1 MTRGACR
8 PAVTLA
14 PVREAGYGHAHFWRF
29 MGDHDQQD
37 SALTSLP
44 TSRGGAGRLVRR
56 LGVSVLSLGLDPRR
70 WTALGRI
77 PRFLA
82 DRARFRA
89 AGGQIASLM
98 PILADYKAAA
108 GEAKGHYFHQ
118 DLLVASLIHTA
129 SPVRHI
135 DVGSRVD
142 GFVAHVASF
151 RRLEIFDVRP
161 LRVVHPHIQFVQR
174 DLSAPGDDLREITD
188 SLSCLHALEHFGL
201 GRYGDPIDPDGHLKG
216 FATLAS
222 MVKPGGIFYLSVPI
236 GAPGVFFNAH
246 RVFAPTDVL
255 GWARGDFEL
264 IRFDY
269 VDDAGDLHQD
279 QNLHAT
285 PPLEFGLGLYSLRKI
300 SH

>member
-1 MTRGACR
+1 LTTLPHGRGA
-8 PAVTLA
+8 
-14 PVREAGYGHAHFWRF
+14 
-29 MGDHDQQD
+29 
-37 SALTSLP
+37 
-44 TSRGGAGRLVRR
+44 AGRLVRR

-70 WTALGRI
+70 WTALRRL

-89 AGGQIASLM
+89 AGGQIAGLM
-98 PILADYKAAA
+98 PILSDYGASA
-108 GEAKGHYFHQ
+108 GDARGHYFHQ
-118 DLLVASLIHTA
+118 DLLVASLIHAA

-151 RRLEIFDVRP
+151 RHLEVFDVRP
-161 LRVVHPHIQFVQR
+161 LGVAHPHIQFVQR

-201 GRYGDPIDPDGHLKG
+201 GRYGDPIDPQGHLKG

-222 MVKPGGIFYLSVPI
+222 MVKPGGTFYLSVPV
-236 GAPGVFFNAH
+236 GTPGVFFNAH
-246 RVFAPTDVL
+246 RVFTPTDVL
-255 GWARGDFEL
+255 EWARDDFEL

-279 QNLHAT
+279 QRVHAT

-300 SH
+300 PH